1 MMHSPT
7 APTDYPL
14 PTQFEKWLETA
25 APDMWEDDKHMVQ
38 AMRIAFNAGMRAA
51 FRQAQEEI

>member
-7 APTDYPL
+7 TPKDYPQ
-14 PTQFEKWLETA
+14 PTRFEQWLETA
-25 APDMWEDDKHMVQ
+25 APDLNDRHMVQ